1 MFQMMITIRMRTT
14 VDIAT
19 TRQLIVM
26 MISSYNIMI
35 LMMNMMAMI
44 IIDNM
49 ITNTIDNSTC
59 LHWYDDHLH
68 LKVSANVWRPVMW
81 RASLN
86 ILSHK
91 HLHCCLISL
100 YYLIMS
106 SKPPFDCPSTW
117 SIVLFI
123 FIFFILI
130 MVFLFPTSR
139 SSWSWIF
146 EQSSS
151 SDFRIWPRCDQL
163 RSEHIELLFER
174 YRYKYN
180 KKENIY

>member
-1 MFQMMITIRMRTT
+1 MI
-14 VDIAT
+14 
-19 TRQLIVM
+19 
-26 MISSYNIMI
+26 I

-44 IIDNM
+44 TIDNM

-91 HLHCCLISL
+91 HLHCYLISL
-100 YYLIMS
+100 YYIIMS
-106 SKPPFDCPSTW
+106 SKPPWTW

-123 FIFFILI
+123 FTFFIWI

-151 SDFRIWPRCDQL
+151 SGFRIWPHCDQL
-163 RSEHIELLFER
+163 RSAHSELLFER

-180 KKENIY
+180 KKEKIYK

>member
-1 MFQMMITIRMRTT
+1 M
-14 VDIAT
+14 
-19 TRQLIVM
+19 
-26 MISSYNIMI
+26 MI

-44 IIDNM
+44 TIDNM
-49 ITNTIDNSTC
+49 ITNTIDNNIC
-59 LHWYDDHLH
+59 LHWYYDHLH

-86 ILSHK
+86 ILSHN
-91 HLHCCLISL
+91 HLHCYLISL
-100 YYLIMS
+100 YYGQLS
-106 SKPPFDCPSTW
+106 FLSLS
-117 SIVLFI
+117 
-123 FIFFILI
+123 FFIWI

-151 SDFRIWPRCDQL
+151 SGFRIWPHCDQL
-163 RSEHIELLFER
+163 RSVHSELLFER